1 MPINKKMLTTLRKMI
16 YPEKDLRE
24 TYKLERRMVNLAHP
38 HVLKP
43 IYKIWDHE
51 IKVGDHQIPV
61 RLFFPQKEGVYPLM
75 IFFHGGGFV
84 TGNIDSYSKVCTRL
98 ANKTGHIV
106 LSVDYR
112 LAPEH
117 PFPAG
122 LEDCYAVVK
131 DVVSHTLLFN
141 HPLEKIT
148 LIGDSAGAN
157 LAAAVSLLARDR
169 GEFRIEQQILLY
181 PATYNDYSDTS
192 PFPSVRENGKDYLL
206 TQARMTNY
214 LSLYVSD
221 PKELQNPYVAPLL
234 AQDLANQP
242 KTLMITAEFDL
253 LRDEGRAYGEK
264 LKAAGNEVE
273 LYEIPEAI
281 HGFFALP
288 PLFEEVK
295 TCYTIINRFLS
306 KGTEDERNKN
316 TSLEASR

>member
-38 HVLKP
+38 YVLKP
-43 IYKIWDHE
+43 FYKIWDHD
-51 IKVGDHQIPV
+51 IKVGNHHIPV
-61 RLFFPQKEGVYPLM
+61 RLFFPSKEGVYPLM

-84 TGNIDSYSKVCTRL
+84 TGNIESYSKVCTRL
-98 ANKTGHIV
+98 ANKTRHIV

-141 HPLEKIT
+141 YPLEKIT

-169 GEFRIEQQILLY
+169 GEFKIEQQVLLY
-181 PATYNDYSDTS
+181 PATYNDYSDAS
-192 PFPSVRENGKDYLL
+192 PFPSVKENGKDYLL

-214 LSLYVSD
+214 LSLYV
-221 PKELQNPYVAPLL
+221 KNKEELQNPYVAPLL
-234 AQDLANQP
+234 AKDLTNQP
-242 KTLMITAEFDL
+242 RTLVITAEFDL
-253 LRDEGRAYGEK
+253 LRDEGKAYGEK

-273 LYEIPEAI
+273 IVEIPEAI

-306 KGTEDERNKN
+306 KGTKDERNKN
-316 TSLEASR
+316 TNLEASR